1 MVLSINGKT
10 NNRACSTMKTIN
22 FILKLK
28 NGDVSFMN
36 DDVGVKPI
44 PEGCSIFFEPKNKSL
59 GMSSSEVVIN
69 VIINFSSGVPA
80 GLLANWLFNRLQLS
94 KTNRAF
100 DDNGELVSSIK
111 ELEDKI
117 DALNK
122 SK

>member
-1 MVLSINGKT
+1 ME
-10 NNRACSTMKTIN
+10 TIQ
-22 FILKLK
+22 ITIKSK

-36 DDVGVKPI
+36 DENSFEPI
-44 PEGCSIFFEPKNKSL
+44 PEGCSIFFEPKTKSL
-59 GMSSSEVVIN
+59 GMATSEVIIN
-69 VIINFSSGVPA
+69 VVINFSSGVPA

-100 DDNGELVSSIK
+100 DNNGELVSSIK
-111 ELEDKI
+111 ELEEKI